1 MNPWDQFT
9 GANAGYVYELFERY
23 QRDPSSVDEATRR
36 AFATWTPADP
46 TEPRPSLPTD
56 LSTVAP
62 AGAKVEAA
70 VGREGGPS
78 DLSDNAKAAIAAF
91 TLAESIRRFGH
102 LAARVDPLGFH
113 DPIGDPS
120 LAAASHGLTTDTLKK
135 LPASIVSGPTAAGTA
150 NAFEAIARLRD
161 IYCSTTGHD
170 HNQVFVPDERVW
182 LRHAVESGQFRPPAD
197 PINGVE
203 LLDRITEVETF
214 ERFLQ
219 RTFPGKTRF
228 SIEGLD
234 MMVPI
239 IDEIIHDAA
248 EGGVQHVMIAMAH
261 RGRLNV
267 LAHILQKPYTQI
279 LAEFKDPVL
288 KDRLRVDLGW
298 MGDVKYHAGARIEAR
313 PEGLPRQVTI
323 SMPPNP
329 SHLEAVDPVLNG
341 MARAAATSVD
351 KPGPAVVD
359 KGKVLAILI
368 HGDSAFPGQG
378 VVAETLNLS
387 RLEGYDVGG
396 IIHIIANNQVGF
408 TTDPGES
415 FSTSYASGLARGFKI
430 PITHVNAD
438 DPAACIEA
446 ARLAIAYRQR
456 FKLDFLIDLVGYRRY
471 GHNEGDEPAFTQP
484 QVYQIVAGHPT
495 VREKYAR
502 ALADAGQVS
511 PERADEMVRERMT
524 ALEQAY
530 AAVKPE
536 QDYVPPVPE
545 VPPSGAATKAKTAMP
560 LARLAEL
567 NAELLKV
574 PDGFAVHRKLE
585 RGRERRK
592 AMFTEPGERS
602 IDWAAAEELAL
613 ASILAD
619 GIAIRLTGEDVERGT
634 FSHRHAVY
642 HDMATGD
649 EHVPLQRLSQAKAA
663 FEIRNSPLSEYACVG
678 FELGYSLQEPGRLVV
693 WEAQYGDF
701 INGAQ
706 IILDEYLTSS
716 RAKWGMSPSLV
727 LLLPHGYEGQGPDH
741 SSARLERFL
750 NAAADTNIRV
760 VNCTTA
766 AQYFHVLRRQA
777 LLLNTDPLPL
787 IVMTPKSLLRHG
799 FTASTPTELAEG
811 KFQRVIDD
819 PATGSA
825 SPRAESRGD
834 EMIIQ
839 PGKVRRLVLCSGKV
853 AVDLMTSEQR
863 KSNPNVAIAR
873 VEQLYPFPDTAIGDV
888 MARYPKLRE
897 VCWVQEEPENMGA
910 WEFVRPLLE
919 SLIDGRWP
927 LRYIGRIRNSS
938 PSEGSSSWH
947 AANQRAIV
955 EQAFEAKAE
964 TKELDRVLSK
974 QV

>member
-46 TEPRPSLPTD
+46 TESD
-56 LSTVAP
+56 LSAVLSAVAP
-62 AGAKVEAA
+62 PGAKVEAPP
-70 VGREGGPS
+70 G
-78 DLSDNAKAAIAAF
+78 AKVEAPPGAKVDDMQAAIAAF
-91 TLAESIRRFGH
+91 TLVESIRRFGH
-102 LAARVDPLGFH
+102 LAARLDPLGFH

-120 LAAASHGLTTDTLKK
+120 LNPQSHGLTTDTLKK
-135 LPASIVSGPTAAGTA
+135 LPASIVSGPASTGAG
-150 NAFEAIARLRD
+150 NAFEAIARLRE

-170 HNQVFVPDERVW
+170 YNQVFVPDERVW
-182 LRHAVESGQFRPPAD
+182 LRQAVESGQFRSPSE
-197 PINGVE
+197 PINGPE
-203 LLDRITEVETF
+203 LLDRITEIETF

-279 LAEFKDPVL
+279 LAEFKDPIL

-298 MGDVKYHAGARIEAR
+298 MGDVKYHAGARIEAQ
-313 PEGLPRQVTI
+313 PEGLPKQVVI

-351 KPGPAVVD
+351 QAGPAIVD
-359 KGKVLAILI
+359 KDKVLAILI

-408 TTDPGES
+408 TTDPDES

-438 DPAACIEA
+438 DPIACIEA

-456 FKLDFLIDLVGYRRY
+456 FKLDYLIDLVGYRRY

-484 QVYQIVAGHPT
+484 AVYQIVSAHPT
-495 VREKYAR
+495 VREQYAR
-502 ALADAGQVS
+502 ALVAAGQMS
-511 PERADEMVRERMT
+511 QERADQMVRRRMT
-524 ALEQAY
+524 TLEQAY

-536 QDYVPPVPE
+536 QDYIPPVPE
-545 VPPSGAATKAKTAMP
+545 VPPSGAAIKAKTALP
-560 LARLAEL
+560 LTRLDEL
-567 NAELLKV
+567 NADLLQV
-574 PDGFAVHRKLE
+574 PKGFTVHRKLE

-592 AMFTEPGERS
+592 AIFADAAERS

-619 GIAIRLTGEDVERGT
+619 GIAIRFTGEDVERGT

-642 HDMATGD
+642 HDSVTGA
-649 EHVPLQRLSQAKAA
+649 EHVPLQKLKLATAA

-678 FELGYSLQEPGRLVV
+678 FELGYNLQEPGRLVM

-706 IILDEYLTSS
+706 IILDEYLTTS

-777 LLLNTDPLPL
+777 LLLKTDPLPL

-799 FTASTPTELAEG
+799 FTASTPAELAEG

-819 PATGSA
+819 DLTPAQA
-825 SPRAESRGD
+825 
-834 EMIIQ
+834 
-839 PGKVRRLVLCSGKV
+839 GKVRRLVLCSGKV
-853 AVDLMTSEQR
+853 AVDLLTSEQR
-863 KSNPNVAIAR
+863 KANANVAIAR
-873 VEQLYPFPDTAIGDV
+873 VEQLYPFPDTAIREV

-919 SLIDGRWP
+919 EVVDKRWP
-927 LRYIGRIRNSS
+927 LRYIGRLRNSS

-947 AANQRAIV
+947 AVNQRAIV

-964 TKELDRVLSK
+964 SKELDRVLSK

>member
-36 AFATWTPADP
+36 AFASWTP
-46 TEPRPSLPTD
+46 TEPDPVAPVAQVAPVAAATD
-56 LSTVAP
+56 LQ
-62 AGAKVEAA
+62 AG
-70 VGREGGPS
+70 
-78 DLSDNAKAAIAAF
+78 IAAF
-91 TLAESIRRFGH
+91 NLAESIRRFGH
-102 LAARVDPLGFH
+102 LAAGIDPLGFH

-120 LAAASHGLTTDTLKK
+120 LQPQSHGLTTETLKR
-135 LPASIVSGPTAAGTA
+135 LPASIVSGPAAQGAA
-150 NAFEAIARLRD
+150 NAFDAMARLRE

-170 HNQVFVPDERVW
+170 YNQVFVPDERVW
-182 LRHAVESGQFRPPAD
+182 LRHAVESRQFRPPTD
-197 PINGVE
+197 PIDGRK

-214 ERFLQ
+214 ERFLH

-239 IDEIIHDAA
+239 LDEIIHDAA

-267 LAHILQKPYTQI
+267 LAHILQKPYTQV

-288 KDRLRVDLGW
+288 KLRVDLGF
-298 MGDVKYHAGARIEAR
+298 MGDVKYHAGARTKAQ
-313 PEGLPRQVTI
+313 PDGLPKEVVI

-329 SHLEAVDPVLNG
+329 SHLEAVDPVVNG
-341 MARAAATSVD
+341 MARAAATTAEQ
-351 KPGPAVVD
+351 PGAPIVD

-368 HGDSAFPGQG
+368 HGDAAFPGQG

-387 RLEGYDVGG
+387 RLDGYDVGG
-396 IIHIIANNQVGF
+396 IIHLIANNQLGF
-408 TTDPGES
+408 TTDPDES

-438 DPAACIEA
+438 DPEACIEA
-446 ARLAIAYRQR
+446 ARLAIAYRHR
-456 FKLDFLIDLVGYRRY
+456 FKLDYLIDLVGYRKY

-484 QVYQIVAGHPT
+484 QIYQIVAAHPT
-495 VREKYAR
+495 VREKYAKTLIER
-502 ALADAGQVS
+502 GEISREDADLMVQARMAG
-511 PERADEMVRERMT
+511 
-524 ALEQAY
+524 LEQAY
-530 AAVKPE
+530 ASIKPE
-536 QDYVPPVPE
+536 TDIVPPMPE
-545 VPPSGAATKAKTAMP
+545 VPPSGAAGKAQTAVP
-560 LARLAEL
+560 LDVLQSI
-567 NAELLKV
+567 NADLMQV
-574 PDGFAVHRKLE
+574 PEGFTVHRKLE

-592 AMFTEPGERS
+592 AMFASPTERT

-613 ASILAD
+613 ATIIAD
-619 GIAIRLTGEDVERGT
+619 GIPVRLTGEDVERGT

-642 HDMATGD
+642 HDAVTGE
-649 EHVPLQRLSQAKAA
+649 EHVPLQKLSRSKAS

-678 FELGYSLQEPGRLVV
+678 FELGYNLQEPGRLVL

-706 IILDEYLTSS
+706 IILDEYLTSG
-716 RAKWGMSPSLV
+716 RAKWGMAPSLV

-750 NAAADTNIRV
+750 NAAADTNIRIA
-760 VNCTTA
+760 NCTTA
-766 AQYFHVLRRQA
+766 AQYFHLLRRQA
-777 LLLNTDPLPL
+777 LLLKTDPLPL
-787 IVMTPKSLLRHG
+787 VVMTPKSLLRHP

-811 KFQRVIDD
+811 KFMRVIDD
-819 PATGSA
+819 AEASA
-825 SPRAESRGD
+825 QAA
-834 EMIIQ
+834 
-839 PGKVRRLVLCSGKV
+839 KVKRVVFCSGKV
-853 AVDLMTSEQR
+853 AVDLFTSERR
-863 KSNPNVAIAR
+863 KDNPHVAVVR
-873 VEQLYPFPDTAIGDV
+873 VEQVYPFPSDAIREV
-888 MARYPKLRE
+888 LERYSAVRD

-910 WEFVRPLLE
+910 WEFARPELE
-919 SLIDGRWP
+919 TILDSRWP
-927 LRYIGRIRNSS
+927 LRYIGRSRNSS

-955 EQAFEAKAE
+955 DQVFEAKAE
-964 TKELDRVLSK
+964 ARELDRVLSK